1 MARVAGFGLEKAFS
15 VECFSHRLNEVNS
28 GSRPGQYALLKMPL
42 YNSKRRSTGTALPK
56 FSSSVNRKS
65 NVSVVSGMWRT
76 ISAVA
81 APIAPTLND
90 PSYREKLAEEYGF
103 TQIGEPVPPNV
114 TLKNV
119 IDSFPPEVFEIDNVK
134 AWRTV
139 VISVVSYVAGL
150 FMISKAPW
158 YLLPLAWA
166 WTGTAI
172 TGFFVIGHDCAHKS
186 FSNNK
191 LIEDIVGTLAFLP
204 LIYPYEP
211 WRFKHDRHHAK
222 TNMLVEDTAWHPVV
236 KEEYDEFPPY
246 LQLAL
251 KLAMGPLRCW
261 ASIGHWLGWHFQLS
275 NFRPSEQNRV
285 KISLACVFAFMA
297 IGWPLIIYK
306 TGIVGWVK
314 FWLMPWLGYHFW
326 MSTFT
331 MVHHTAPHIPFKD
344 VKNWNSAQA
353 QLGGTVH
360 CDYPRWIEV
369 LCHDISVHIPHHIS
383 QKIPSYNL
391 RLANESLRKNWGQY
405 LNEARWNWRLMK
417 TIMTDCHVYDEE
429 KNYVPFDEGQK
440 ESKVLGILRR
450 VMPNT
455 P

>member
-1 MARVAGFGLEKAFS
+1 MARVAEFGLEKAFS
-15 VECFSHRLNEVNS
+15 VECFPHRLNEVNS

-56 FSSSVNRKS
+56 FSSLVNRKS

-103 TQIGEPVPPNV
+103 TQIGDPVPPNV

-139 VISVVSYVAGL
+139 VISIVSYVAGL

-172 TGFFVIGHDCAHKS
+172 TGFFVIGHGCAHKS

-211 WRFKHDRHHAK
+211 WRVKHDRHHAK
-222 TNMLVEDTAWHPVV
+222 TNMLVEDTA
-236 KEEYDEFPPY
+236 
-246 LQLAL
+246 
-251 KLAMGPLRCW
+251 
-261 ASIGHWLGWHFQLS
+261 
-275 NFRPSEQNRV
+275 
-285 KISLACVFAFMA
+285 
-297 IGWPLIIYK
+297 
-306 TGIVGWVK
+306 
-314 FWLMPWLGYHFW
+314 
-326 MSTFT
+326 
-331 MVHHTAPHIPFKD
+331 
-344 VKNWNSAQA
+344 
-353 QLGGTVH
+353 
-360 CDYPRWIEV
+360 
-369 LCHDISVHIPHHIS
+369 
-383 QKIPSYNL
+383 
-391 RLANESLRKNWGQY
+391 
-405 LNEARWNWRLMK
+405 
-417 TIMTDCHVYDEE
+417 
-429 KNYVPFDEGQK
+429 
-440 ESKVLGILRR
+440 
-450 VMPNT
+450 
-455 P
+455 